1 MVGPAYDSYHSEDY
15 FCDKYVNKFGRHRPY
30 TSLTNEQ
37 SWDLAKEITK
47 EQRDAGFAKIAIYTR
62 WVNEIILSGNRSNV
76 SSVPPGEHVA

>member
-15 FCDKYVNKFGRHRPY
+15 FRHRSY
-30 TSLTNEQ
+30 TSLQ

-62 WVNEIILSGNRSNV
+62 WINEIILSGNQFNF
-76 SSVPPGEHVA
+76 SSVSPGEHVA